1 MIKKVTSIGGRITL
15 IATLIIILLTLVNS
29 FFIFNNINRASEYT
43 IGEYNATLALNAAQ
57 FINADDYKRFL
68 QQPTENDYYWQ
79 LREELNDIREKIGV
93 HYLYTFKVDEN
104 QIPLILVDGLP
115 RNSEDASA
123 VGDEVAIN
131 YADILPVLDGHS
143 ISTPIEF
150 DPDFGMLLTSYA
162 PIKDHDGKVIG
173 MIGLDTSADIV
184 SDIQSTVLFENIFY
198 IVIINLILLIIAI
211 FIFRFFLRNTLKPL
225 QELTAS
231 AKQIS
236 EAEGDLTVH
245 FPIKSNDEIGQLSS
259 AFNAMLA
266 KIEAIIKQV
275 KLSSEQVEISTRQGL
290 DSIIRANESSDQTT
304 EAVTDIAMGA
314 SNQSS
319 RIDTIHQKL
328 DYTNSQIEEAYQTS
342 EHTSKLALAASIAA
356 NNGRV
361 AVNHAITQTEIV
373 TKVFSNAMSSI
384 EKLDQQS
391 KKINDIIIVMTD
403 IANQT
408 NLLALNASIEAA
420 RAGNHGQGFAVVAN
434 EVRLLADESK
444 SAAQNI
450 TSLIEDIQ
458 TEMSIT
464 TKAMQENLQAIE
476 KQVSLINEGGHSL
489 NQIVDE
495 IKQTE
500 GNTASLQQLM
510 INLKENSLE
519 IVKEIEE
526 INTITTTFASVSE
539 EVAASTEEQALMI
552 EKIATTSSNLTELA
566 TELKKEVGQFKTS

>member
-1 MIKKVTSIGGRITL
+1 MIKRVTSIGGRITL

-57 FINADDYKRFL
+57 FINAEDYKRFL
-68 QQPTENDYYWQ
+68 QQPTENDYYWK
-79 LREELNDIREKIGV
+79 LREELNDIREKIGA

-131 YADILPVLDGHS
+131 YADILPVLEGHS

-173 MIGLDTSADIV
+173 MVGLDTSADIV
-184 SDIQSTVLFENIFY
+184 SDIQSTVLFENVFY

-225 QELTAS
+225 RELTAS

-266 KIEAIIKQV
+266 KIETIIKQV
-275 KLSSEQVEISTRQGL
+275 KLSSEQVETSTRQGL
-290 DSIIRANESSDQTT
+290 DSIIRANESSEQTT
-304 EAVTDIAMGA
+304 EAITDIAMGA
-314 SNQSS
+314 SNQSN

-356 NNGRV
+356 NNGKA

-450 TSLIEDIQ
+450 TSLIQDIQ